1 MRKLFVGSLDISV
14 TEDDLKEYFGDFG
27 EIEDTTIHRYINIIY
42 HRYINSNL
50 LLMLFVNRFP
60 DSGKSRGFGFVTF
73 TSSSGVDSV
82 QSQRPHQLQGKKIDT
97 KRNLPKT
104 DYGSEDARLK

>member
-1 MRKLFVGSLDISV
+1 MK
-14 TEDDLKEYFGDFG
+14 TQN
-27 EIEDTTIHRYINIIY
+27 YI
-42 HRYINSNL
+42 L
-50 LLMLFVNRFP
+50 LLMLFVYRFP

-104 DYGSEDARLK
+104 DYGSEDARLR